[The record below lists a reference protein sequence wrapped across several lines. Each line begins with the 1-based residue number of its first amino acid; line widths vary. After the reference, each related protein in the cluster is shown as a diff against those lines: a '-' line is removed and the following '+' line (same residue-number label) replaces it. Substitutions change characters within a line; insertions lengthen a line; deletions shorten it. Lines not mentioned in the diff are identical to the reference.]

1 MLFTRKNILWAV
13 ALLLAGCREKPILI
27 PDLKVGES
35 RILVEELTG
44 VRCGNCPDGTKELI
58 ELRKRFNERV
68 IIVAIHAAPGFD
80 TPFPESTQDFR
91 TPKGTQLANFIGQA
105 AFYPC
110 AAINRRLVP
119 PEQELYLSRPI
130 WAGLITEALAKPP
143 ATGLFANTNFNAANR
158 QLNAEIRIAPEQAL
172 SGEHRLTV
180 LMTEDSIV
188 DVQRVIVDKVAN
200 YQQRFV
206 LRDILTAP
214 TGDAIGEP
222 LTPANVLVRNFTTT
236 LPAKWNERRCRLV
249 AFLHRNTPN
258 SKDVIQA
265 VEVRVVK

>member
-1 MLFTRKNILWAV
+1 MLFNRKDILWIAV
-13 ALLLAGCREKPILI
+13 LLLAGCREKPIPI

-80 TPFPESTQDFR
+80 TPFPESAHDFR

-119 PEQELYLSRPI
+119 PEQDLYLSRPI
-130 WAGLITEALAKPP
+130 WAGLIAEALAKPP
-143 ATGLFANTNFNAANR
+143 AVGLFANTNYNATNR
-158 QLNAEIRIAPEQAL
+158 QLSAEIRIAPERLL

-206 LRDILTAP
+206 LRNILTAP
-214 TGDAIGEP
+214 TGDPIGEM
-222 LTPANVLVRNFTTT
+222 LNPAAVLVKNFTTT
-236 LPAKWNERRCRLV
+236 LPLQWNERRCRLV
-249 AFLHRNTPN
+249 AFLHRNMPN
-258 SKDVIQA
+258 SKEVLQA
-265 VEVRVVK
+265 VEVRIIK